1 MPSDDALPPGN
12 LKGFFLD
19 RMIGRRNGPLPFG
32 TQNEPK
38 GITMRQFSREKHRA
52 RALPFF
58 FLLPLWAVF
67 LFPGAT
73 LALADEPTPTVTLK
87 PTGPAASGSRLHIA
101 LRILPAPTRTH
112 PLHLHIYVDGRMV
125 LMTTAT
131 KPVTSLSLPPL
142 SPGRHDVTVVEAD
155 PLTHREHGEMS
166 GMKMEDGAMDNMEGM
181 DMGEMKPTA
190 RKEAGAQK
198 GYLAHLI
205 LVVTGKKP

>member
-1 MPSDDALPPGN
+1 
-12 LKGFFLD
+12 
-19 RMIGRRNGPLPFG
+19 
-32 TQNEPK
+32 
-38 GITMRQFSREKHRA
+38 MRQFSKKKLRA

-67 LFPGAT
+67 LFPGAP
-73 LALADEPTPTVTLK
+73 LALADGPAPTVTLK
-87 PTGPAASGSRLHIA
+87 PTGATPSGSRIHLD

-112 PLHLHIYVDGRMV
+112 PLHLHLYVDGRMV

-131 KPVTSLSLPPL
+131 RPVTSLSLPPL

-155 PLTHREHGEMS
+155 PLTHRENGEMS
-166 GMKMEDGAMDNMEGM
+166 GMKMEGGAMDNMEGM

-190 RKEAGAQK
+190 KKEAGAQK